1 MSVHQPKY
9 WSNLATGAAF
19 ISGAALVLGALGSP
33 VVTAAQT
40 VPKGPSPALCGPG
53 DVKEPGIQG
62 DVPAGLTN
70 WKYNCGVRLVG
81 QLPLRG
87 NVQGVGKCAYV
98 RVSTQR
104 ARPMIPGP
112 GAQITPGQGR
122 TFDREA
128 VTAMIHVIDVSNP
141 ARPREV
147 RAVPVKYASES
158 FRVVANAN
166 RAVMVSGS
174 SVYDIKD
181 CLNPVLKGEIQWP
194 AIHIG
199 RNPPPG
205 GGGGTGMLPH
215 DLRINHAGT
224 KVYGSFGL
232 WEADITNLDDPKT
245 WKIADFRCDVA
256 SQTPGPWQEIH
267 RAAIAAG
274 RSICA
279 DAANPNGANWMN
291 AASSLQTTLLW
302 PTLSHGITV
311 SGDDKRVFIADQ
323 APGAGWVP
331 GPTLHVVDI
340 SQGPAKVLG
349 KTRGAGHSTDWFR
362 AGSGEY
368 VIHANEGGTSGIGP
382 ARGGDPCA
390 PYPRSQALGWA
401 FEALVTDVTDPTRPT
416 NLSMLGL
423 AINHPDNCQVRKA
436 SGRDPWVAYHLIDNP
451 MNAKFA
457 AVNFNSSGLRIFD
470 IRQPANPTEVAYF
483 NHGALQHA
491 GVGYYDAARG
501 LIYAAGADGL
511 WILALEPQVKRRLRL

>member
-1 MSVHQPKY
+1 MPSEHKN
-9 WSNLATGAAF
+9 NLNTGGSAGLL
-19 ISGAALVLGALGSP
+19 IGAVLVFGALGSP
-33 VVTAAQT
+33 QPAAAQT
-40 VPKGPSPALCGPG
+40 VAKGPSPALCGRG
-53 DVKEPGIQG
+53 DVREPGIQG
-62 DVPAGLTN
+62 EVPAGVTD
-70 WKYNCGVRLVG
+70 WKYNCGVRLIG

-98 RVSTQR
+98 RVSAPRT
-104 ARPMIPGP
+104 RPTIPGP
-112 GAQITPGQGR
+112 GVEITPGRGG
-122 TFDREA
+122 TFDRDA
-128 VTAMIHVIDVSNP
+128 VTATIHVIDVSNP

-147 RAVPVKYASES
+147 RTVPVKYASET
-158 FRVVANAN
+158 FRVVANRE

-174 SVYDIKD
+174 SVYDIRD

-232 WEADITNLDDPKT
+232 WEVDITNLNDPT
-245 WKIADFRCDVA
+245 SWKITDHRCEIA
-256 SQTPGPWQEIH
+256 SQIAGPWQEIH
-267 RAAIAAG
+267 RAALSAN

-291 AASSLQTTLLW
+291 AASSVQTTLLW
-302 PTLSHGITV
+302 PTLSHGITT
-311 SGDDKRVFIADQ
+311 SGDDKRVYIADQ

-331 GPTLHVVDI
+331 GPTLHVVDL
-340 SQGPAKVLG
+340 SQGRAKVLG
-349 KTRGAGHSTDWFR
+349 KITGAGHSTDWFST
-362 AGSGEY
+362 AGREY
-368 VIHANEGGTSGIGP
+368 VLHANEGGTSGIGP

-401 FEALVTDVTDPTRPT
+401 FEAYVTDVTDPARPA
-416 NLSMLGL
+416 NASMLGL

-436 SGRDPWVAYHLIDNP
+436 SGRDPWVAYHMIDNP
-451 MNAKFA
+451 MNARFA

-470 IRQPANPTEVAYF
+470 IRNPAQPTEVAYF
-483 NHGALQHA
+483 NHGALAHA

-501 LIYAAGADGL
+501 LIYAAGTNGL
-511 WILALEPQVKRRLRL
+511 WVLALEPQVKARLGL